1 MNART
6 HLSHRHRS
14 GDPQAANPEVVQ
26 CLSSPPK
33 PSAPEVFDN
42 EMADFD
48 ADMERDEAL
57 DLHRD
62 QQLIKAWLAPQKG
75 RQQQ

>member
-1 MNART
+1 MT
-6 HLSHRHRS
+6 K
-14 GDPQAANPEVVQ
+14 
-26 CLSSPPK
+26 PK
-33 PSAPEVFDN
+33 PSKPKPRRD

-57 DLHRD
+57 DLHRN

-75 RQQQ
+75 SQQ

>member
-1 MNART
+1 MTQQAFLRP
-6 HLSHRHRS
+6 RS
-14 GDPQAANPEVVQ
+14 AYRNEAEMTK
-26 CLSSPPK
+26 PK
-33 PSAPEVFDN
+33 PSTIEPKPRRD